1 MPRPVGLRRRRP
13 LSRRPPSDYETL
25 ARAVHRCAS
34 NRPWLSTLEL
44 NALPVFRFAPVAGA
58 VIAPA
63 LLYALAAVPRLPG
76 GDWRWA
82 TIEPALLLGALLM
95 LPRAPAKALR
105 GLFVVIV
112 AGVLALT
119 LADWATGLAFGRP
132 FNLGRDS
139 QLPGFGWN
147 VFAHAVG
154 PVPAAA
160 ALIAFAAVL
169 LLLLTLLFL
178 ALGSW
183 AQASGRDRRVLAAV
197 LGVFIAATLVAA
209 WLGPHKPTPVYD
221 RLAMHVDQFQ
231 NRHAETARFEAGL
244 RATPPRAETPL
255 AGLAGKDV
263 LFVFVESYGRTLFE
277 RALYADTVSARLSDF
292 ERRIGEAGFA
302 ARSGWLTS
310 PTVGGQS
317 WLAHGTLLSGLWI
330 DSQPRYEALIASDR
344 VSLNRRFRQVGWR
357 TAAVM
362 PAITRAWPEA
372 AWFGYDRVYASDDLG
387 YEGEPF
393 NWVTMPDQY
402 TLAALQRA
410 ELDRASGQP
419 VMIEAALI
427 SSHAPWVPIPPLLDW
442 ATVGDG
448 TVFDEYA
455 RAGDPPVEVWK
466 DPDRVRA
473 QYLEAIHYS
482 LATLASFVAERAHDD
497 LVLVILGDHQPA
509 PIITGSEASRD
520 VPIHI
525 LSTDPAVLGAI
536 DSWQWQTGMTP
547 GAATPV
553 WRMDAFYERFLRAF
567 SGDVEPLPSSAAP
580 PLRAE

>member
-1 MPRPVGLRRRRP
+1 MTTAARVLVAP
-13 LSRRPPSDYETL
+13 L
-25 ARAVHRCAS
+25 
-34 NRPWLSTLEL
+34 
-44 NALPVFRFAPVAGA
+44 
-58 VIAPA
+58 
-63 LLYALAAVPRLPG
+63 LLYALAALPLRPG
-76 GDWRWA
+76 GSA
-82 TIEPALLLGALLM
+82 TWMPIEPALVLAAM
-95 LPRAPAKALR
+95 LCVPRRAER
-105 GLFVVIV
+105 GLRALVVL
-112 AGVLALT
+112 GYGLLLALT
-119 LADWATGLAFGRP
+119 TADWGTGLAFGRP
-132 FNLGRDS
+132 FELARDYR
-139 QLPGFGWN
+139 LPVFGWN
-147 VFAHAVG
+147 VFAHVVGYGLAV
-154 PVPAAA
+154 VA
-160 ALIAFAAVL
+160 
-169 LLLLTLLFL
+169 
-178 ALGSW
+178 
-183 AQASGRDRRVLAAV
+183 
-197 LGVFIAATLVAA
+197 LVAA
-209 WLGPHKPTPVYD
+209 IVVIALLLYLLFRGLAVWTRTAGPHRLRYAALVAALLIAPLTVSLTRSQTAAPVYE
-221 RLAMHVDQFQ
+221 RIT
-231 NRHAETARFEAGL
+231 RHAHQYLARRTERRALQRGLQTPAVDAG
-244 RATPPRAETPL
+244 TDL
-255 AGLAGKDV
+255 ARLAGKNV
-263 LFVFVESYGRTLFE
+263 LFVFVESYGRTVFE
-277 RALYADTVSARLSDF
+277 RALYAEAIGPRLRAF
-292 ERRIGEAGFA
+292 EHTIAAAGFR

-317 WLAHGTLLSGLWI
+317 WLAHTTLLSGLWI
-330 DSQPRYEALIASDR
+330 DGQPRYEALIDSDR
-344 VSLNRRFRQVGWR
+344 ISLNRRFRQAGWR

-442 ATVGDG
+442 ATIGDG
-448 TVFDEYA
+448 TVFDDYA

-466 DPDRVRA
+466 DPDQVRT
-473 QYLEAIHYS
+473 QYLKAIDYS

>member
-1 MPRPVGLRRRRP
+1 M
-13 LSRRPPSDYETL
+13 
-25 ARAVHRCAS
+25 
-34 NRPWLSTLEL
+34 EL
-44 NALPVFRFAPVAGA
+44 NALPGFRFAPVAGA
-58 VIAPA
+58 VVA
-63 LLYALAAVPRLPG
+63 LLTLYALAIVPGLPG

-82 TIEPALLLGALLM
+82 AIEPALLLAALL
-95 LPRAPAKALR
+95 LLARVQDRALR
-105 GLFVVIV
+105 ALVTLVF
-112 AGVLALT
+112 AGVLTLT

-132 FNLGRDS
+132 FNLARDS

-147 VFAHAVG
+147 VFSQAIG
-154 PVPAAA
+154 PWPAAV
-160 ALIAFAAVL
+160 ALIAVAGVL
-169 LLLLTLLFL
+169 LLLLALLFH
-178 ALGSW
+178 ALGAW
-183 AQASGRDRRVLAAV
+183 TQARGPQRRVLAAV
-197 LGVFIAATLVAA
+197 LGVYVAVSLIIA
-209 WLGPHKPTPVYD
+209 WLGPHGPTPVYD
-221 RLAMHVDQFQ
+221 RLAMHVEQFQ
-231 NRHAETARFEAGL
+231 NRHADTARFEAGL
-244 RATPPRAETPL
+244 RGSPTPGETTL

-277 RALYADTVSARLSDF
+277 RALYADTVKSRLADF
-292 ERRIGEAGFA
+292 ERRIGEAGFT
-302 ARSGWLTS
+302 ARSGWLTA

-317 WLAHGTLLSGLWI
+317 WLAHATLLSGLWI

-344 VSLNRRFRQVGWR
+344 VSLNRRFGQAGWR

-362 PAITRAWPEA
+362 PAITRDWPEA

-402 TLAALQRA
+402 TLTALQRA
-410 ELDRASGQP
+410 ELDPAGEQP

-442 ATVGDG
+442 ATIGDG
-448 TVFDEYA
+448 QVFDDYA

-473 QYLEAIHYS
+473 QYLKAIDYS
-482 LATLASFVAERAHDD
+482 LATLASFVGERAHDD

-509 PIITGSEASRD
+509 PIITGPEASRD

-525 LSTDPAVLGAI
+525 LSTDPSVLAAI

-547 GAATPV
+547 GATAPAL
-553 WRMDAFYERFLRAF
+553 RMDAFYERFLSAF
-567 SGDVEPLPSSAAP
+567 AGGAERTSPPAELPAP
-580 PLRAE
+580 AE